1 VATFSSTTTSTA
13 IVPASRTAVWK
24 VLTDPD
30 LLPDLT
36 PLLRT
41 IEVVGDENGH
51 PLWQWQMS
59 GIDVL
64 GVKVAPCF
72 TERMELTPEERID
85 YHHAPPAGA
94 DERASVEGWY
104 TLTDHEEGVELGI
117 SLTIS
122 MRLPLPRV
130 SAPAVTRVM
139 DGVMA
144 RTGDRFSANLLRH
157 LGVD

>member
-1 VATFSSTTTSTA
+1 MATFSSTTKNTA

-24 VLTDPD
+24 ALTDPD

-36 PLLRT
+36 PLLHS
-41 IEVVGDENGH
+41 IEVVGDQNGD

-64 GVKVAPCF
+64 GVKVSPCF
-72 TERMELTPEERID
+72 TERMRLTPEERIN
-85 YHHAPPAGA
+85 YHHAPPPGA
-94 DERASVEGWY
+94 DERAGVEGWY
-104 TLTDHEEGVELGI
+104 TLADHEEGVELGI

-122 MRLPLPRV
+122 IRLPLPRV